1 MADNPNKTLSSCTV
15 KFIPD
20 KLIFGELTSTLKY
33 LASKIYLLIAPALSL
48 F

>member
-1 MADNPNKTLSSCTV
+1 MADNPNNTLSLCTV

-20 KLIFGELTSTLKY
+20 KFIFGGLTSTLKY
-33 LASKIYLLIAPALSL
+33 FASNIYLLIAPALSL